1 MKMKTTKIAF
11 TLALALLL
19 GAPAFAQYDLSL
31 SSAAGAPGSSADL
44 QVLLDNNGDDIQGWS
59 FGVCHDGL
67 ALSLTAVIDGA
78 TTATV
83 KNGDDPDFN
92 QVNVVADQGFTVGV
106 VICFTGCATLPT
118 GTTGNELNVAS
129 YELLGAAGSSTSV
142 DFCNT
147 LGNPAVEIL
156 VVVGGQSILP
166 TTSSGTIELVAGP
179 PPFDFAVADHAISYD
194 GLSGEATF
202 TITPTIQENPDNSGF
217 PSETQGVSM
226 GMAHDSSLL
235 TANSVAWN
243 LDTGIDPDFAEGNAY
258 DGGWTIGVVYSF
270 VCAQTLT
277 FETATPVLNVEYS
290 TVASALAGL
299 DTDTTTAL
307 AWSNALGSP
316 PVVNIVVVGGGSVDP
331 SLTDGSVTLSPSYA
345 PPDLPFVRGNCNG
358 DQSVNIADG
367 IWILNEMFQGG
378 PAGTCVEACD
388 ANSDDLVDTADA
400 IFVISY
406 RLLSGPIPS
415 APVPE
420 CGTEEGAD
428 CESVSNCP

>member
-1 MKMKTTKIAF
+1 MKMKSTKIAF

-44 QVLLDNNGDDIQGWS
+44 QVLLDNNGDPIQGWS

-67 ALSLTAVIDGA
+67 ALSLTEVIDGA
-78 TTATV
+78 TTSTV
-83 KNGDDPDFN
+83 KNGEDPDFN
-92 QVNVVADQGFTVGV
+92 QVNVVSDQGFTVGV
-106 VICFTGCATLPT
+106 VICFVGCATLPT
-118 GTTGNELNVAS
+118 GTTGNELNIAS
-129 YELLGAAGSSTSV
+129 YELLGEAGSSTSV

-166 TTSSGTIELVAGP
+166 STSSGTIELVSGP
-179 PPFDFAVADHAISYD
+179 PPFDFAVADQTISYD

-202 TITPTIQENPDNSGF
+202 TVTPTIQENPDNPGF

-226 GMAHDSSLL
+226 GMSHDSSLL

-243 LDTGIDPDFAEGNAY
+243 MDTGIDPDFAEGNAY

-270 VCAQTLT
+270 VGGATLT
-277 FETATPVLNVEYS
+277 FETAIPVLNVEYS

-299 DTDTTTAL
+299 ETDTMTAL
-307 AWSNALGSP
+307 AWSNELGSP

-345 PPDLPFVRGNCNG
+345 PPDLPFVRSDCNG
-358 DQSVNIADG
+358 DQVVNIADG

-378 PAGTCVEACD
+378 PAGTCAEACD

-400 IFVISY
+400 IFLISY
-406 RLLSGPIPS
+406 RLLSGPMPS
-415 APVPE
+415 APFPG

>member
-1 MKMKTTKIAF
+1 MKTTKIAF

-31 SSAAGAPGSSADL
+31 SSAEGAPGSSADL

-59 FGVCHDGL
+59 FGVCHDGQ
-67 ALSLTAVIDGA
+67 ALSLTAVVDGA
-78 TTATV
+78 TTMTV
-83 KNGDDPDFN
+83 KNGDEPDFN
-92 QVNVVADQGFTVGV
+92 QVNVVSDEGFTVGV
-106 VICFTGCATLPT
+106 VICFVGCASLPT

-142 DFCNT
+142 DFCNS
-147 LGNPAVEIL
+147 LGSPAVEIL

-166 TTSSGTIELVAGP
+166 STASGTIDLVAGP
-179 PPFDFAVADHAISYD
+179 PPFDFAVADHAIDYD

-202 TITPTIQENPDNSGF
+202 TVSPTIQEHPDNSGF

-235 TANSVAWN
+235 TVNSVSWN
-243 LDTGIDPDFAEGNAY
+243 ADLGIDPDFAETAAY

-270 VCAQTLT
+270 TGQQTLA
-277 FETATPVLNVEYS
+277 FESATPVLNAEYS
-290 TVASALAGL
+290 TVGAALAGL
-299 DTDTTTAL
+299 ETDTTTAL
-307 AWSNALGSP
+307 AWSNDLGSP
-316 PVVNIVVVGGGSVDP
+316 SVVNIVVVGGNSIDP

-345 PPDLPFVRGNCNG
+345 PPDVAFVRGNCNG

-378 PAGTCVEACD
+378 PAGTCAEACD
-388 ANSDDLVDTADA
+388 ANSDDFIDTADA

-406 RLLSGPIPS
+406 RLLSGPVPS
-415 APVPE
+415 APFPE
-420 CGTEEGAD
+420 CGIEEGAD
-428 CESVSNCP
+428 CESASNCP